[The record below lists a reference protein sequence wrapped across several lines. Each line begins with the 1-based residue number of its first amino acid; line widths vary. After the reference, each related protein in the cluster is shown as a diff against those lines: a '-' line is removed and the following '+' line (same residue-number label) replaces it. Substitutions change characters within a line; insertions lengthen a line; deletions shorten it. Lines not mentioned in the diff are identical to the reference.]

1 MPIFCIAVKCNY
13 SKVMP
18 RNHFLT
24 PCCQLRTLAN
34 TFVVVCILCT
44 EITSWLPDAAYF
56 ACCSSVAFK
65 VYPVEWKRKNE
76 GRGGEV
82 CVCCSSKGSVPLT
95 HYRVSYLCDNFLC
108 CFCDFKHISMI
119 SVFYLG
125 IFL

>member
-1 MPIFCIAVKCNY
+1 MPLKIFGGSAKIWMGGNLFQNKCHYKLMPIVCIAVKCNY
-13 SKVMP
+13 SKVMH

-76 GRGGEV
+76 GRGG
-82 CVCCSSKGSVPLT
+82 GS
-95 HYRVSYLCDNFLC
+95 LCLLFL
-108 CFCDFKHISMI
+108 KRQRPTNS
-119 SVFYLG
+119 L
-125 IFL
+125 